1 MFIDIG
7 CKARHAVNGWFQDLV
22 SSAAKPIFGL
32 LRSTVLGTPEIDS
45 PDMARARNL
54 WGTSQT
60 IANTCYVL
68 LITLGGMVLMA
79 GQSLPGGELAPR
91 ELLVRLVMAFLAS
104 NLSLVVIG
112 YGITFANGLAS
123 AFLGSAE
130 KKIDP
135 RVVADVVA
143 ANIVAPLKSTQPFA
157 TLLALVVIV
166 LVLCLG
172 FIYVVRVAIT
182 MVLIAAAPLALMFHA
197 LPMTDGLAR
206 LWWRGIT
213 GVLAIQVVQSLVL
226 ATAYQLLFTKAEGGE
241 GPILGLPTSN
251 ELIDLLLAIALLWV
265 MIRVPGW
272 VARTVWQPAQPR
284 TLGRLVKSFL
294 IYRSVGALG
303 ALAKR
308 SLSTTTRHRPPPR
321 PQFPSPAPTRPTPQP
336 PPTLAPPPSPPPA
349 PPPTPPP
356 TEPPTPQQGGQPV
369 QLELPIPT
377 PHKPAPRRPV
387 QLALPIPAVR
397 VPRPPAASPPSAAA
411 VRRPRVR
418 SGQLMLPGMPKR
430 PVPHR
435 QLPLWIESPKT
446 RRTR

>member
-1 MFIDIG
+1 M
-7 CKARHAVNGWFQDLV
+7 NGWFRKLV
-22 SSAAKPIFGL
+22 SSATKPIFGL

-91 ELLVRLVMAFLAS
+91 EVLIRLVVAFVAS

-112 YGITFANGLAS
+112 YGITFANGLAT
-123 AFLGSAE
+123 AFLSSAE
-130 KKIDP
+130 TKIDP
-135 RVVADVVA
+135 RVLADVVA
-143 ANIVAPLKSTQPFA
+143 ANVVAPLKSTQPFA
-157 TLLALVVIV
+157 TLLALVVVV

-213 GVLAIQVVQSLVL
+213 GILAIQVVQSLVL
-226 ATAYQLLFTKAEGGE
+226 ATAYQLLFTQAEGG
-241 GPILGLPTSN
+241 GGSALGLPTRN

-294 IYRSVGALG
+294 IYRTVGFLG
-303 ALAKR
+303 AMTKR
-308 SLSTTTRHRPPPR
+308 GLSSTTRHRPPPR
-321 PQFPSPAPTRPTPQP
+321 PQRPSPAITRRPPQP
-336 PPTLAPPPSPPPA
+336 PPTFPPPPAPPPA

-356 TEPPTPQQGGQPV
+356 TEQPTPQQGGQPV

-377 PHKPAPRRPV
+377 PHKPVARRPA
-387 QLALPIPAVR
+387 QLALPIPTVR
-397 VPRPPAASPPSAAA
+397 VPRPPAASASSAAA
-411 VRRPRVR
+411 ARRPRVR
-418 SGQLMLPGMPKR
+418 SRQLMLPGMPKR

-435 QLPLWIESPKT
+435 QLPLWIESPRN
-446 RRTR
+446 RRMR